1 MQSTPYGPKLGGWGG
16 GCSLSTKHSPFK
28 PTVFVTFSVFASLF
42 KNRSAAQ
49 SDPPNAVLHIGSLE
63 LYLCVHF

>member
-28 PTVFVTFSVFASLF
+28 PTVFVTFKVFAALF

-49 SDPPNAVLHIGSLE
+49 
-63 LYLCVHF
+63 